1 MVALRRRPP
10 SPAIDFRER
19 RCVRFLQA
27 FPLGSTSVRRF
38 MLSLLPNKSLAL
50 VISAFASLL
59 LATWSGG
66 VSCGGV
72 VGESTVVI
80 APEVQDYLESRHDD
94 STRDLTHVAA
104 NELPASTARACR
116 PKTVAI
122 GFESDILPHWAG
134 VCSQLSRLP
143 SRERQRSTGLAWVSL
158 HRRNVRLEI

>member
-1 MVALRRRPP
+1 MVAQRRSPP
-10 SPAIDFRER
+10 SPAIDFREP
-19 RCVRFLQA
+19 RCVRFRQA
-27 FPLGSTSVRRF
+27 FTLGSTSVRRF
-38 MLSLLPNKSLAL
+38 MLPLSPNKTLAL
-50 VISAFASLL
+50 VFSAFASLL

-66 VSCGGV
+66 VSGGGV

-80 APEVQDYLESRHDD
+80 AAEIQDYLEPRHDN

-116 PKTVAI
+116 PKTVAF